1 MRFAREGLVF
11 EHLRLASGVE
21 QPSTAVR
28 DGDLKRKCR
37 KPMAP
42 NFRIACV
49 RSGMESRLI
58 WGWVGA

>member
-1 MRFAREGLVF
+1 VRANARSSNIFVVLAGL
-11 EHLRLASGVE
+11 E

-28 DGDLKRKCR
+28 DGDLRRKCR

-42 NFRIACV
+42 DFRIACV